1 MIKKLIQ
8 DLAFDNINLSQGLT
22 RTKLIENKVKNN
34 ILKNWLKKELEGYE
48 YEDDFLPPYRKIW
61 STINL
66 TAEFPFGRTQKFPVT
81 LHDNYSEK
89 IKDTINHHKIVE
101 PISIVEQ
108 QIENIEGVKGS
119 IHLPAP
125 MVEILAE
132 LYKEQIAQYSGVI
145 RSASREVGKIQYQN
159 VLEQTKQKL
168 IDTLMELNDQFPN
181 LLDDYI
187 MSKENNE
194 KVQNIITT
202 NIYGNNNPTNIATGL
217 NVEQNNTIS
226 ITTEDEKNLNDL
238 GVEIEDITELK
249 EIITTKGKTSL
260 GSKIT
265 GWLGKV
271 SASVAAKGLYEN
283 IPKITE
289 FAQKL
294 IM

>member
-1 MIKKLIQ
+1 MIKQLIK
-8 DLAFDNINLSQGLT
+8 DLAFDSISLSQGLT
-22 RTKLIENKVKNN
+22 RTKLIENKIKNN
-34 ILKNWLKKELEGYE
+34 VLKNWLKKELEGYE
-48 YEDDFLPPYRKIW
+48 FEDDFLPPYRKIW

-81 LHDNYSEK
+81 LPDDYSEK
-89 IKDTINHHKIVE
+89 VKDTINNHRIVE

-108 QIENIEGVKGS
+108 QIENVEGVKGY
-119 IHLPAP
+119 IHLPAQ
-125 MVEILAE
+125 MVEMLAE
-132 LYKEQIAQYSGVI
+132 LYKEQIAQYRGVI
-145 RSASREVGKIQYQN
+145 RSASRQVGKVQYQN

-168 IDTLMELNDQFPN
+168 LDTLMELNDQFPN
-181 LLDDYI
+181 LLDDYT
-187 MSKENNE
+187 MSKENSE

-202 NIYGNNNPTNIATGL
+202 NIYGNNNPTNIASGV
-217 NVEQNNTIS
+217 NVEQNNTVSIS
-226 ITTEDEKNLNDL
+226 IEDEKKLSDL

-249 EIITTKGKTSL
+249 EIISTTEKTSL

-283 IPKITE
+283 IPAITE
-289 FAQKL
+289 FAQNL